1 MPTMVD
7 EIYDRN
13 YQEGR
18 AALNDG
24 LDRLFAF
31 IGSELGKSLDAVH
44 RFEWSAPWAQR
55 KIERQGKC
63 A

>member
-1 MPTMVD
+1 MVD
-7 EIYDRN
+7 EIYDRH

-31 IGSELGKSLDAVH
+31 IGSELGKSLNAVH
-44 RFEWSAPWAQR
+44 RFEWSAPWANSKSLR
-55 KIERQGKC
+55 PENC